1 MTTEGARPGCHTG
14 KSGGILLAAT
24 SAQVGGRMAL
34 RELFGG
40 ILGRGFSAGGLREL
54 LDGIM
59 GQGFSAGVLA
69 GWVVE

>member
-24 SAQVGGRMAL
+24 SAQVGGRVAL

-40 ILGRGFSAGGLREL
+40 ILGRGFSAGALREL
-54 LDGIM
+54 FEGNLGR
-59 GQGFSAGVLA
+59 GFSAGGLA

>member
-40 ILGRGFSAGGLREL
+40 ILGRGFSAGALRGLFEGNLGR
-54 LDGIM
+54 
-59 GQGFSAGVLA
+59 GFSAGGLA

>member
-1 MTTEGARPGCHTG
+1 MTTDGARPGCHTG

-34 RELFGG
+34 REPFGVILGRGFSAGALRELSDG
-40 ILGRGFSAGGLREL
+40 ILGRGFSAGGL
-54 LDGIM
+54 
-59 GQGFSAGVLA
+59 A

>member
-14 KSGGILLAAT
+14 KSGGILFAAT

-40 ILGRGFSAGGLREL
+40 ILGRGFSAGALRGLFEGNLGR
-54 LDGIM
+54 
-59 GQGFSAGVLA
+59 GFSAGGLA

>member
-40 ILGRGFSAGGLREL
+40 ILGRGFSAGALREL
-54 LDGIM
+54 FEGTLER
-59 GQGFSAGVLA
+59 GFS
-69 GWVVE
+69 GWGLVG

>member
-14 KSGGILLAAT
+14 RSGGILLAAT

-34 RELFGG
+34 REPFGVILGRGFSAGALRELLDG
-40 ILGRGFSAGGLREL
+40 ILGRGFSAGGL
-54 LDGIM
+54 
-59 GQGFSAGVLA
+59 A

>member
-1 MTTEGARPGCHTG
+1 MTTEGAHPGCHTG

-34 RELFGG
+34 REVFGG
-40 ILGRGFSAGGLREL
+40 ILGRGFSAGALREHS
-54 LDGIM
+54 DGIL
-59 GQGFSAGVLA
+59 GRGFSPGGLA

>member
-34 RELFGG
+34 REPFGVILGRGFSAGALRELLDG
-40 ILGRGFSAGGLREL
+40 ILGRGFSAG
-54 LDGIM
+54 
-59 GQGFSAGVLA
+59 
-69 GWVVE
+69 

>member
-40 ILGRGFSAGGLREL
+40 ILGRGFSAGALRGLFEGNL
-54 LDGIM
+54 GW
-59 GQGFSAGVLA
+59 GFSAGGLA